1 MSNET
6 SRSINRAGRQPDSN
20 LDSIKSYK
28 TATTDYSKERFGAAA
43 SQEYDKWSK
52 TTEAKADVAR
62 RAKILA
68 QNAGGAAPASY
79 DAFLNRAG
87 REQKSSFEES
97 YIRAK
102 SRQLGQA
109 QSSGG
114 SSSNQSNAKGASNS
128 ISSTTSAPTQ
138 FANTSTPNQEQEPIA
153 NKAVTFANSP
163 SNVNVSTPSRSFT
176 ISNFR
181 SEIESGS
188 VLPSHSYLVTFSP
201 FRTGPETAVLNQMI
215 SAYRDP
221 LTLRCENVVLPTIQ
235 LVEEENLRRYGY
247 GTVEKVP
254 YGVQFGDLTLTWIID
269 RYSQLPDF
277 FHQWMNSIVSYE
289 SKGGLMREGVNTRP
303 GLSSRGAFEMGYKD
317 DYACPV
323 LTVNVYNQQLVAVA
337 DYIMYDVFPLNIQS
351 INLSWTDEN
360 QYQKL
365 TVTFAF
371 IDMETRAP
379 VKGYQEL
386 IDAFETGKI
395 NPNEEKQQIT
405 NKGRDAVRDNV
416 QSESDPRLSVL
427 ATSPF
432 SGITTPT
439 PPTPPAKPIP
449 PGPGA
454 EVKNTLGQ
462 PSQIA

>member
-1 MSNET
+1 MAGKVTLNFSGDKVTVSNQGVSGKQEIDKKTT
-6 SRSINRAGRQPDSN
+6 STLNKKLEKR
-20 LDSIKSYK
+20 
-28 TATTDYSKERFGAAA
+28 GAAGIA
-43 SQEYDKWSK
+43 YQNYLDKNP
-52 TTEAKADVAR
+52 TAPRTEKF
-62 RAKILA
+62 KNEFI
-68 QNAGGAAPASY
+68 N
-79 DAFLNRAG
+79 
-87 REQKSSFEES
+87 S
-97 YIRAK
+97 YIATAEEIEAGKK
-102 SRQLGQA
+102 SGRVNK
-109 QSSGG
+109 SG
-114 SSSNQSNAKGASNS
+114 SSGASNS

-235 LVEEENLRRYGY
+235 LIEEENLRRYGY

-449 PGPGA
+449 PGPGV

-462 PSQIA
+462 PSPLA